1 MKLSISG
8 KLRTSF
14 LALGVLFIVSSLFV
28 YRSVESVQADTQS
41 LLLHDLP
48 TVDASRQLGQSIQE
62 TVSELRGFLLLVGSE
77 EQVESY
83 RGEVLSKTDLVDI
96 QLISLESLISSQQY
110 QVINDEWSTIKATSA
125 DILAISHTDENLPAH
140 SLFINEAA
148 PIAEVALD
156 QLQGLINDEAGKTEG
171 GERKRLFKLY
181 ADGYNSLANALAAL
195 RDYLQYGVQDYL
207 EKYADL
213 MKFHDQVVTQIGY
226 KQSFMSDS
234 DQSLWSL
241 FNEMKALY
249 VPLAKQVIEIR
260 QSDGWNRSNSLMSDT
275 LLPAINVVQN
285 ELNGIVSAQ
294 QQKASST
301 EQSISSSVTAL
312 ITVLGISCIA
322 VLVAAFVISHIMGCQ
337 IGGRISLIVKR
348 AQIIAEGNV
357 SSEPLAVSGSDE
369 LADLTKSIN
378 AMNHALATLVGQVT
392 NSVEAVELRMGDLT
406 QNSRESLTK
415 VEQQSQ
421 HVDEIGHSLSEVAV
435 GSEQTAS
442 QVQLS
447 SSALVDA
454 KQELVSGEDV
464 LTENHTNMT
473 SLVTTIETTQQLV
486 EQLSNE
492 SQAIGKVTEVIEGLA
507 EQTNLLALNA
517 AIEAARAG
525 EQGRGFA
532 VVADE
537 VRMLAS
543 RTTEST
549 TEINTIIQ
557 AIRTS
562 TSKVV
567 EQINVGTTIASEAM
581 EQTSGALSR
590 IQSSGEQV
598 ELVNDQMASLAA
610 TAEQQAVA
618 TQSISKLVN
627 EINESLKLVAEQSR
641 TTNHVTEQVT
651 SNVGELHAQVAKFKV

>member
-1 MKLSISG
+1 
-8 KLRTSF
+8 
-14 LALGVLFIVSSLFV
+14 
-28 YRSVESVQADTQS
+28 
-41 LLLHDLP
+41 
-48 TVDASRQLGQSIQE
+48 
-62 TVSELRGFLLLVGSE
+62 
-77 EQVESY
+77 
-83 RGEVLSKTDLVDI
+83 
-96 QLISLESLISSQQY
+96 
-110 QVINDEWSTIKATSA
+110 
-125 DILAISHTDENLPAH
+125 
-140 SLFINEAA
+140 
-148 PIAEVALD
+148 
-156 QLQGLINDEAGKTEG
+156 
-171 GERKRLFKLY
+171 
-181 ADGYNSLANALAAL
+181 
-195 RDYLQYGVQDYL
+195 
-207 EKYADL
+207 
-213 MKFHDQVVTQIGY
+213 
-226 KQSFMSDS
+226 
-234 DQSLWSL
+234 
-241 FNEMKALY
+241 
-249 VPLAKQVIEIR
+249 
-260 QSDGWNRSNSLMSDT
+260 
-275 LLPAINVVQN
+275 
-285 ELNGIVSAQ
+285 
-294 QQKASST
+294 
-301 EQSISSSVTAL
+301 
-312 ITVLGISCIA
+312 
-322 VLVAAFVISHIMGCQ
+322 
-337 IGGRISLIVKR
+337 
-348 AQIIAEGNV
+348 
-357 SSEPLAVSGSDE
+357 
-369 LADLTKSIN
+369 
-378 AMNHALATLVGQVT
+378 
-392 NSVEAVELRMGDLT
+392 
-406 QNSRESLTK
+406 
-415 VEQQSQ
+415 
-421 HVDEIGHSLSEVAV
+421 
-435 GSEQTAS
+435 
-442 QVQLS
+442 
-447 SSALVDA
+447 LVDA